1 MTMRQKEQRRTPSCD
16 LRSQKSWTRPRQST
30 HEQVDVISSAKSSS
44 IPATLTVLKLYAR
57 RPETPPY
64 LVLLLDIG
72 DSVNSSHLLDQVVLV
87 ERRVQPSSLDCLDCC
102 NSLDASGSA
111 QAVPDKRLG
120 GIHLDVAVLGERPLD
135 GFTLRNITD
144 ERAR

>member
-1 MTMRQKEQRRTPSCD
+1 MQEDQRP
-16 LRSQKSWTRPRQST
+16 
-30 HEQVDVISSAKSSS
+30 
-44 IPATLTVLKLYAR
+44 
-57 RPETPPY
+57 PPY